1 MSAKSSR
8 AAAPRDMD
16 ASPFSAIL
24 GALIARIPGAYAA
37 ALVDAIGESVDYA
50 GKVDPFDIKVAAATW
65 CIVLRDFETVP
76 NLAGVRTTL
85 VMRGTRQSVIARSLP
100 EHYAVIVLLR
110 RRAGFAPSARALSAC
125 EHALAREANWTLEDE
140 LAWFAVTVECDARRR
155 PVSIVYGG
163 LEEPVEV
170 LGTVRGADFSLG
182 PHERGFR
189 VRLASGP
196 EITIIREPGDY
207 WYAEERVTL

>member
-1 MSAKSSR
+1 MSRKNPR
-8 AAAPRDMD
+8 AASPRDMD

-50 GKVDPFDIKVAAATW
+50 GQVNPFDIKVAAATW

-76 NLAGVRTTL
+76 NLAGTRITL
-85 VMRGTRQSVIARSLP
+85 VMRGARQSVIARGLP
-100 EHYAVIVLLR
+100 ENYAVIVLLK

-140 LAWFAVTVECDARRR
+140 LAWFAVTVECDVRRR
-155 PVSIVYGG
+155 PVNIVYGG

-170 LGTVRGADFSLG
+170 LGTVRSEDFKLG
-182 PHERGFR
+182 PQERGFR